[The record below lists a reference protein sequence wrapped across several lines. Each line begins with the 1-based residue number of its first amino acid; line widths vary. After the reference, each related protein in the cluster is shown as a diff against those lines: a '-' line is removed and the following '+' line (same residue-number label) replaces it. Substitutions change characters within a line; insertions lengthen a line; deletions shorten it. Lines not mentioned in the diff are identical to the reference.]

1 MNINILISLL
11 IVFILS
17 SCGDPV
23 SISQWR
29 GPDRD
34 GIYQETDLLRSWP
47 ENGPDMIWSY
57 EGLGAGHGNV
67 GIGDNSLFICGM
79 PDTIGVL
86 YAFSLN
92 GELLWKKEYGEEWHT
107 NYHGSRT
114 TPTVIDDLVYFESG
128 QGVVFCYNGNTG
140 ELVWSLDILEKFSA
154 DNIQWG
160 MAESLLIDGDLLFCT
175 PGGINNNIVALNRFD
190 GSTIWTSKGSGQ
202 PAAYCSPILVNH
214 NNTKLIVTMMA
225 ESIVG
230 IDAGTGEAYW
240 SIEHKQSNKIHA
252 NTPIYYN
259 GKIVCSSASDKSDLD
274 GTVQILLSED
284 GKNAEVNWRNQKITN
299 LMSGFILKDGFIYG
313 SPFNKSTWHCLNWE
327 TGETKYISDAFNSGV
342 IIYADGLFYCYSH
355 KGEMA
360 LVDANHETFNVISTF
375 KVPLGTKE
383 HWAHPVINDGRL
395 YIRHGNALMAYNIS
409 EK

>member
-1 MNINILISLL
+1 MNINIFISFLILFVL
-11 IVFILS
+11 TA
-17 SCGDPV
+17 CGDPV
-23 SISQWR
+23 SVSQWR
-29 GPDRD
+29 GPNRD
-34 GIYQETDLLRSWP
+34 GIYPETDLLNSWP
-47 ENGPDMIWSY
+47 ENGPEMIWSY

-67 GIGDNSLFICGM
+67 GIGYNSLFICGM

-86 YAFSLN
+86 YAFSMN

-107 NYHGSRT
+107 SYHGSRT
-114 TPTVIDDLVYFESG
+114 TPTVIDGLVYFESG

-160 MAESLLIDGDLLFCT
+160 MAESLLIDGDLLICT

-225 ESIVG
+225 ESIIG

-240 SIEHKQSNKIHA
+240 RIEHKQSNKIHA
-252 NTPIYYN
+252 NTPIYFN
-259 GKIVCSSASDKSDLD
+259 GKIICSSSSDKSDLD

-313 SPFNKSTWHCLNWE
+313 SPYNKSTWHCVHWE
-327 TGETKYISDAFNSGV
+327 TGETKYISDAFDSGV

-360 LVDANHETFNVISTF
+360 LVDANHEAFNVISTF

-383 HWAHPVINDGRL
+383 HWAHPVVNDGRL
-395 YIRHGNALMAYNIS
+395 YIRHGNALMIYDIS